1 MIGMRKTRRHCG
13 MSMRSLL
20 RHFKEINGSS
30 PKEYLI
36 GLRINY
42 ACELLDSTQLS
53 IGEIAFKSGFN
64 DSNYFSREFGK
75 RTGTTPSKFRA
86 GRQKNRSTGIERIF

>member
-1 MIGMRKTRRHCG
+1 
-13 MSMRSLL
+13 MSSLL
-20 RHFKEINGSS
+20 RHFKQINGSS

-64 DSNYFSREFGK
+64 DSNYFTRQFRRVTGRSPRDYR
-75 RTGTTPSKFRA
+75 RTLV
-86 GRQKNRSTGIERIF
+86 